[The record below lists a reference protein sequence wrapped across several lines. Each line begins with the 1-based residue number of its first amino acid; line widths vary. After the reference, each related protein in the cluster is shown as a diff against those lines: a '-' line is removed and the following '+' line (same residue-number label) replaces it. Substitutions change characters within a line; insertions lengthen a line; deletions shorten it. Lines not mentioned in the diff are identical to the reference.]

1 LLDGLSGDDAGDD
14 EDDVDDRK
22 KPHHG
27 RALSSRIVG
36 RRAPA
41 PSPDHSHHDDKLGGE
56 DESRVFSSRVAGRR
70 GEPLFY
76 ANDVDGTDAYTAS
89 DDSDSDARGKDT
101 LGAGNKDLDKVPT
114 SDANFP
120 DDGDDDGDDEDDE
133 DEEAFYR
140 RGLSANIS
148 APFFNSSSVP
158 TLLVTSVNSTNTTY
172 AIHPFVGTTI
182 LPSNTTAHV
191 GRRSDPDTRTRIPGN
206 IDIVVCPSLLLH
218 RTTVAHHHSRR
229 ARRPARTVAF
239 ASPHSS

>member
-1 LLDGLSGDDAGDD
+1 VFDGLSGADAGDD

-36 RRAPA
+36 RRVPA
-41 PSPDHSHHDDKLGGE
+41 QSPDRNHHDDKLSGE

-76 ANDVDGTDAYTAS
+76 ANDVDGADAYTAS

-114 SDANFP
+114 SDADFP
-120 DDGDDDGDDEDDE
+120 EDGDDDDDEGDE

-148 APFFNSSSVP
+148 APFFNSSSAP
-158 TLLVTSVNSTNTTY
+158 TLLVTSVNSTNKTY

-182 LPSNTTAHV
+182 LPINTTVHV

-206 IDIVVCPSLLLH
+206 IDIVVSLLLLLH
-218 RTTVAHHHSRR
+218 RTTAAHHHSRR
-229 ARRPARTVAF
+229 ARRPAQTVGS
-239 ASPHSS
+239 ASPRSS